1 VKKRSALQ
9 GTKCRVVVFLFSLLS
24 VHFSSFSDLDAK
36 VYIDINSPAFRKL
49 PIAVSD
55 FSGTFGRDIPEV
67 IIDDLDFTGLF
78 LCLDRSAFIEAPSN
92 PFQQRNWSAI
102 GAEAVV
108 KGMVRN
114 DRNLVVVVSL
124 YDVIEGREL
133 FRKEYQSEPSL
144 LRPLAHTIANDI
156 YMQLTG
162 QKGIFRTRIAYVVR
176 KSGSD
181 ELMMGDWDGMRTYR
195 MGVKGRVMLGP
206 RWAKDGSKLLYSSE
220 RNRQWGI
227 YLLDFGKM
235 SERNVFISKGTNI
248 AGDLFPNP
256 DEFVMSSSKEG
267 NQNIYTFKISSS
279 QLKRLTA
286 SRGIDVTPSISPD
299 GSLIAFVSDRDGSPQ
314 IFTMSR
320 EGFDTKRITFSGSY
334 NTSPAWSPKGDRI
347 AFSGRVGGKN
357 QIFTMN
363 PDGSLMTQLTDKGN
377 NEDPSF
383 SPDGRCITFS
393 SDRDGEKAV
402 YIMRANG
409 EAQKRITPK
418 GIKAF
423 APRWSPN

>member
-1 VKKRSALQ
+1 VKKKSALQ
-9 GTKCRVVVFLFSLLS
+9 GTKRRVAVFLFSMLFFQ
-24 VHFSSFSDLDAK
+24 FSLFCDLDAK
-36 VYIDINSPAFRKL
+36 VYIDINSPAFRKV

-55 FSGTFGRDIPEV
+55 FSGIFGRDIPEIV
-67 IIDDLDFTGLF
+67 IGDLDFTGLF

-102 GAEAVV
+102 GADAVV
-108 KGMVRN
+108 KGTVRS

-124 YDVIEGREL
+124 YDVVEGREL

-156 YMQLTG
+156 YMQFTG
-162 QKGIFRTRIAYVVR
+162 QKGIFRTRIAYVER

-181 ELMMGDWDGMRTYR
+181 ELMMSDWDGVRTYR

-206 RWAKDGSKLLYSSE
+206 RWARDGSRLLYSSE

-248 AGDLFPNP
+248 AGDFFPNP
-256 DEFVMSSSKEG
+256 DEFVMSSSRDG
-267 NQNIYTFKISSS
+267 NQDIYMFKISSS

-299 GSLIAFVSDRDGSPQ
+299 GRLIVFVSDRDGSPQ

-320 EGFDTKRITFSGSY
+320 EGFDTRRITFSGSY
-334 NTSPAWSPKGDRI
+334 NTSPVWSPKGDRI
-347 AFSGRVGGKN
+347 AFSGRAGGKN
-357 QIFTMN
+357 QIFTVN

-383 SPDGRCITFS
+383 SPDGRFVAFS

-409 EAQKRITPK
+409 EAQRRITPK
-418 GIKAF
+418 GVKAL